1 MADGQIARAREDQV
15 LPFITAVRQGF
26 ESAGRVMP
34 TQGHGMAKEN
44 VAGEGVHPF
53 LAAEM
58 VSAVAD
64 LRVMITA
71 VHPPDGPC

>member
-1 MADGQIARAREDQV
+1 
-15 LPFITAVRQGF
+15 
-26 ESAGRVMP
+26 MP

-58 VSAVAD
+58 VLAVAD
-64 LRVMITA
+64 LRVMMTA
-71 VHPPDGPC
+71 VHPLDGPC